1 MESWV
6 VGKLRMTPGWQP
18 ALPRHP
24 RTRL

>member
-1 MESWV
+1 MECWIV
-6 VGKLRMTPGWQP
+6 RQLPTTAGWQL